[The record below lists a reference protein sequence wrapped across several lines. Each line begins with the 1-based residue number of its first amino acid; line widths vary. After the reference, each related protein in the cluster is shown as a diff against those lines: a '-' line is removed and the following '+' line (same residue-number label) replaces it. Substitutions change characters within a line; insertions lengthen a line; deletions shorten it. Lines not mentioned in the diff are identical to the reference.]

1 LGALKALSHA
11 IYRSWTRRNGGEISN
26 DDEKIQHFAC
36 MAFDLINYADDDTPK
51 IRLLDKNPS
60 FVATNHIGCNER
72 HK

>member
-1 LGALKALSHA
+1 MMMRKV
-11 IYRSWTRRNGGEISN
+11 
-26 DDEKIQHFAC
+26 QHFAC
-36 MAFDLINYADDDTPK
+36 MAFDLINDADDDTPK